1 MRATLIG
8 LAVALLLVSGC
19 KDKSTQTG
27 SMTGDPALTQS
38 LTPEQLGEI
47 GAKIKKQ
54 PNDAQKIL
62 SHSGLTEESFED
74 AIRKVSED
82 PQASKRYAEAYK
94 RAIAGA

>member
-8 LAVALLLVSGC
+8 IAVALLLAGGC
-19 KDKSTQTG
+19 KQKSAQTG
-27 SMTGDPALTQS
+27 SVSGDQALTQSS

-54 PNDAQKIL
+54 PSEAKKIL
-62 SHSGLTEESFED
+62 ADHGLTEESFER
-74 AIRKVSED
+74 AIRKVTED

-94 RAIAGA
+94 RASA

>member
-1 MRATLIG
+1 MRAALIG
-8 LAVALLLVSGC
+8 LTIALLLVPGC
-19 KDKSTQTG
+19 RNKSDT
-27 SMTGDPALTQS
+27 SSITGDQMAAASS

-54 PNDAQKIL
+54 PSDAQKIL
-62 SHSGLTEESFED
+62 SENGLTEESFED

-94 RAIAGA
+94 RASA

>member
-1 MRATLIG
+1 MRMSWIA
-8 LAVALLLVSGC
+8 LALCALLLAGGCKQSTETGAVSG
-19 KDKSTQTG
+19 
-27 SMTGDPALTQS
+27 DPSVAQSS

-54 PNDAQKIL
+54 PNEAEKIL
-62 SHSGLTEESFED
+62 SDHGLTEESFET

-94 RAIAGA
+94 RASA

>member
-1 MRATLIG
+1 MRTALIG
-8 LAVALLLVSGC
+8 ITIALLLAGGCKQKSSQTAAVSG
-19 KDKSTQTG
+19 DQ
-27 SMTGDPALTQS
+27 ALTQSS

-54 PNDAQKIL
+54 PSEAQKIL
-62 SHSGLTEESFED
+62 SDNGLTEESFEN

-94 RAIAGA
+94 RASA